1 MVFLFAWCHLSHAQ
15 ECTHSLWHL
24 LKSSRTTAPCPLD
37 SLEKAGAACSDT
49 LVLSK
54 SQLHLSCT
62 MCHNLLESFEQ
73 VVPNYSEI
81 TSRES
86 YIFLP
91 PEITG
96 VAKHNWMCSQMKKP
110 HSLQESS
117 FQPWGAQGLWSTPKC
132 SFLTQG
138 KIFGIWKNTPL
149 QAGGSRWEADAS
161 PIGMVHAEKGLAAVV
176 AWSPLMVCCPPQAGH
191 LPPILGGSLL
201 SPCWLQA
208 DVPRVQMQICHGRA
222 CPRGTDHLLCFH
234 QSTSEGELQRVPAA
248 SLQKQNNFT
257 SQFYRDTNFIES
269 GEWTQFYL
277 NYFVF
282 PFFASICF
290 SFFAA
295 VLHYF
300 FSPLFL
306 LLPCLLCLSQT
317 LLAQWHLCSNVQTY
331 PAQEG
336 SGAG

>member
-191 LPPILGGSLL
+191 FPQSQVGHCWALAGSRQMFPGCRCRSVTAEPAHGAQITCSAFTNPPLNGNSRGFQQPLFKNRTI
-201 SPCWLQA
+201 SP
-208 DVPRVQMQICHGRA
+208 H
-222 CPRGTDHLLCFH
+222 
-234 QSTSEGELQRVPAA
+234 
-248 SLQKQNNFT
+248 NFT
-257 SQFYRDTNFIES
+257 EIQI
-269 GEWTQFYL
+269 L
-277 NYFVF
+277 
-282 PFFASICF
+282 
-290 SFFAA
+290 
-295 VLHYF
+295 
-300 FSPLFL
+300 
-306 LLPCLLCLSQT
+306 
-317 LLAQWHLCSNVQTY
+317 
-331 PAQEG
+331 
-336 SGAG
+336 